1 MSDAPIAE
9 LTLDSLRA
17 TLQGA
22 GYRVEAVAD
31 PVATIPYLRLA
42 RSEVA
47 QDVGGDNRR
56 AGVHWLSRGCAVS
69 LQFGD
74 QIVVD
79 ASGTTRL
86 TIRSSLRVN
95 GEDERA
101 AGVMCWQ
108 IRKSFYRRVGSERL
122 EFTIEADVILGSG
135 IALADM
141 LAHGRDVYRH
151 LRLLITDARNTLRDL
166 HVTDGSPN
174 GPASPVVLIEAK
186 FLGDLAIGRSGLV
199 ASSGSD
205 PSGCHLRMT
214 AAACDWLKDGIL
226 PDLARVV
233 RTMVLQ
239 ASPSLSLRSQADVM
253 TESRPCPN
261 DLPISF
267 AATPPIVPALEP
279 VQ

>member
-199 ASSGSD
+199 ASSGVRSIRLSLAD
-205 PSGCHLRMT
+205 DRRRLRLAEGWHLARSGARRPHHGPAGESLAFPSVTGGRY
-214 AAACDWLKDGIL
+214 DGIASL
-226 PDLARVV
+226 PK
-233 RTMVLQ
+233 
-239 ASPSLSLRSQADVM
+239 
-253 TESRPCPN
+253 
-261 DLPISF
+261 
-267 AATPPIVPALEP
+267 
-279 VQ
+279 